1 MRKTY
6 YILIVLYITL
16 FSCNEK
22 NSNEIISIFYYDI
35 ENIQDSVARDFFNKG
50 IDFAKNKKYQKAQ
63 TKFEKANNL
72 EPKNILIVNSLGLVA
87 QALEDFDESESW
99 FQEALSIDSLFVNTY
114 INYGTCLNSIENYK
128 LAIEIMEIGRTKTNN
143 SNDIALLCY
152 NLAISYVNSGNCNKA
167 KETIEIGLSK
177 LTDRSMIREFKDFKR
192 EIFEICAE

>member
-6 YILIVLYITL
+6 YILIVLCITL

-22 NSNEIISIFYYDI
+22 NSNEIISIFHYDM

-63 TKFEKANNL
+63 TEFEKANNL
-72 EPKNILIVNSLGLVA
+72 EPKNILIVNSLGLVS
-87 QALEDFDESESW
+87 QALEDFEESESW

-152 NLAISYVNSGNCNKA
+152 NLAISYLNSGDCNKA

-177 LTDRSMIREFKDFKR
+177 LTDSSMIREFKDFKR

>member
-1 MRKTY
+1 M
-6 YILIVLYITL
+6 
-16 FSCNEK
+16 
-22 NSNEIISIFYYDI
+22 

-63 TKFEKANNL
+63 TEFEKANNL
-72 EPKNILIVNSLGLVA
+72 EPKNILIVNSLGLVS
-87 QALEDFDESESW
+87 QALEDFEESESW

-152 NLAISYVNSGNCNKA
+152 NLAISYLNSGDCNKA

-177 LTDRSMIREFKDFKR
+177 LTDSSMIREFKDFKR